1 VTEGNALYVLRHKTF
16 ASLWAAT
23 LLSNLG
29 GLIQGVAA
37 AWLMTSLSDSRSL
50 VALVQASTTLPIVL
64 FSLPS
69 GALADSFGRRMIM
82 LTALVWMLLLSL
94 LLSIF
99 AYFGLLT
106 P

>member
-1 VTEGNALYVLRHKTF
+1 MTEGNALYVLR
-16 ASLWAAT
+16 
-23 LLSNLG
+23 
-29 GLIQGVAA
+29 
-37 AWLMTSLSDSRSL
+37 LSDSRSL